1 MSSSPRQ
8 KSFSQFTLEEALERL
23 DIDILTPWQPD
34 FAEIAASAYFTENL
48 RRLDAFDLLRSEGA
62 KTLLI
67 DAFFE
72 EAIQP
77 YTRLRIFKESTLRA
91 EIASGVVDYLVAP
104 RRLVASPPL
113 LCVVEAKKDNFERG
127 LAQCLIELHA
137 CAENNRSAGRE
148 HTVYGIVTNG
158 QGWQFY
164 RLETSGEVFETGLF
178 SSTNTAQ
185 LLGMLD
191 GLFAHCTEQLE
202 ETR

>member
-1 MSSSPRQ
+1 MGRSLPCATQCQGVYFYQMSSTPRQ
-8 KSFSQFTLEEALERL
+8 KSLSQFTLEEALERL
-23 DIDILTPWQPD
+23 ELDVLTSWQPE
-34 FAEIAASAYFTENL
+34 FAEKAPSAYFTENL

-62 KTLLI
+62 KTLL
-67 DAFFE
+67 
-72 EAIQP
+72 
-77 YTRLRIFKESTLRA
+77 
-91 EIASGVVDYLVAP
+91 
-104 RRLVASPPL
+104 
-113 LCVVEAKKDNFERG
+113 CVVEAKKDNFEKG

-137 CAENNRSAGRE
+137 CAENNRAAGRE
-148 HTVYGIVTNG
+148 YAVYGIVTNS

-202 ETR
+202 ETTR